1 MGRLCT
7 RGHLLHGESSLR
19 DILTGQFACIV
30 YMLSL
35 KILHLFLDRDD
46 GRSVEDPLDMRFG

>member
-1 MGRLCT
+1 MGRLFT

-19 DILTGQFACIV
+19 DILTGRFACIV

-35 KILHLFLDRDD
+35 KILHPFLDRDG
-46 GRSVEDPLDMRFG
+46 GRSGEDRRDMRFG